1 MPIGIVLK
9 SIGKASEGDLS
20 GTISGA
26 NSLSVSTNKSYYEL
40 DEFLTICY
48 LLYKSNNRK
57 I

>member
-9 SIGKASEGDLS
+9 SIGIASEGDLS

-48 LLYKSNNRK
+48 LLYKSNNGK